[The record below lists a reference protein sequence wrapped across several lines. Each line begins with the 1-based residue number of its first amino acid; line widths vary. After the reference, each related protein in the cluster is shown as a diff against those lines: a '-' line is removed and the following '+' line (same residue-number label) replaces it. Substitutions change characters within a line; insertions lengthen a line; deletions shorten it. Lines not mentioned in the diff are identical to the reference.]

1 MKYSF
6 QKICNRIFIAAII
19 IAFLGCKPDQESADS
34 PATERLEK
42 ILNEHTLK
50 LWYPRVIDQNN
61 GGYYSSYNYDWTKGE
76 VQNKFIVTQARHV
89 WTLSKAFEFYPDRSE
104 YQDHARHGFEFLK
117 DRMWDKEYG
126 GFFQLVDSTGQV
138 PDGQYAYEKRAY
150 GNSFAI
156 YALAA
161 YYKITNEK
169 DVLDLAI
176 QAFHWLD
183 ENAHDHEYGG
193 YFQYL
198 YRDGTSIP
206 RSVLAEGYDA
216 GDKAHVGLKDYNSS
230 IHILEAFT
238 ELHQV
243 WPDKILKGRLMEMY
257 QIVSGTM
264 YDPRGFLKLHFYPDW
279 TLVEDEELT
288 AIAGNQSFYTNHVT
302 FGHDVE
308 TAFLLLEAAEA
319 LGIEEKDIMPKAKLL
334 VDHAIEKGWD
344 NEKGGFYEQGKY
356 IEGEMKILDKG
367 KNWWAQ
373 AEGLNSLLLM
383 HSHFPDQS
391 YLEKYELLLSY
402 IEANLLD
409 HQYRG
414 WYSGGV
420 DYHPELKKGQK
431 AQIWKGTYHTS
442 RSLMHCISLLNR
454 EKH

>member
-1 MKYSF
+1 
-6 QKICNRIFIAAII
+6 
-19 IAFLGCKPDQESADS
+19 
-34 PATERLEK
+34 
-42 ILNEHTLK
+42 
-50 LWYPRVIDQNN
+50 
-61 GGYYSSYNYDWTKGE
+61 
-76 VQNKFIVTQARHV
+76 
-89 WTLSKAFEFYPDRSE
+89 
-104 YQDHARHGFEFLK
+104 
-117 DRMWDKEYG
+117 MWDKEYG
-126 GFFQLVDSTGQV
+126 GFFQLVDSIGRV
-138 PDGQYAYEKRAY
+138 PDGKYAYEKRAY

-169 DVLDLAI
+169 EALDLAI

-183 ENAHDHEYGG
+183 EHAHDQDHGG

-198 YRDGTSIP
+198 YRDGTNIP

-243 WPDKILKGRLMEMY
+243 WPDKTLKGRLMEMY

-288 AIAGNQSFYTNHVT
+288 AIVGDQSFYTNHVT

-319 LGIEEKDIMPKAKLL
+319 LGIEKNEIMPKAKLL
-334 VDHAIEKGWD
+334 VDHAIDKGWD
-344 NEKGGFYEQGKY
+344 NEKVGFYEQGKY
-356 IEGEMKILDKG
+356 IDGEMKILDKG

-373 AEGLNSLLLM
+373 AEGLNTLLLM

-391 YLEKYELLLSY
+391 YYEKYELLLNY
-402 IEANLLD
+402 IDANLLD
-409 HQYRG
+409 HQYLG

-442 RSLMHCISLLNR
+442 RSLMHCISLLDR
-454 EKH
+454 GKL